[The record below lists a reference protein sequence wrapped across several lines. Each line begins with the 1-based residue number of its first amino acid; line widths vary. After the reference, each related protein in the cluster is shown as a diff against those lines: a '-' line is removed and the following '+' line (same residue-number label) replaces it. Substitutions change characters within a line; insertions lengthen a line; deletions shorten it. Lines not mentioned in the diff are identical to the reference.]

1 MATLKSIK
9 NKYLQASDGDVLG
22 VTTNT
27 ENISSLS
34 FKLATA
40 DSISKF
46 NLVDGFSDDY
56 QDATGVDA
64 SGSTNE
70 SRDSSGKYYSG
81 TVVVAGG
88 QTAFTTVE
96 TTSWTA
102 PAGLSSATYL
112 VVGGGGGAGSGRQG
126 DYGGGGGGAGG
137 LRTGSLPVSGGSS
150 YTVTV
155 GAGGSGGPGGS
166 VGAGSPGTSGGNST
180 FATITSAGGGKGSY
194 NNQQQMGAG
203 GSGGGNDGGGAGSP
217 AAGNTPSTSPSQGN
231 PGGNGSHYQGGGGG
245 GSGGSGSNGA
255 PPASNGTGGN
265 GGAGTDLSGTFGTG
279 VGESGWFAGGGGGG
293 HRGDGTGGYGNGGN
307 GSLGGGGNAYLPSSA
322 AGAGENAQDGTGGGG
337 GGGSVRRQTDGGDG
351 AGGDGGNG
359 VVIVK
364 WDAINLYHN
373 MTLKSNAFT
382 AQAVPTTAR
391 IVLDELSS
399 GGGTT
404 LNTDLKAYAS
414 RDNGTTY
421 TQMTLA
427 DQGYLNPNSGIDGYT
442 KLMLHCDGSNDGTTF
457 TDSSFSGHTVTASGN
472 GVTSTTTQ
480 KFGTASY
487 KAPATGD
494 FLSIADSDDWNFGSG
509 DFTIDCWL
517 YRTGASS
524 YQTILENKT
533 DNSNYWQWRYFG
545 GSGNFDFTVTGA
557 GAFSVNWTVSA
568 FAQDT
573 WVHHQLVRNGNS
585 WYMFQNGT
593 QVGGTQTQAAAVPD
607 MTGNLILQGDS
618 SLGQPFV
625 GYMDEFRISKGIAR
639 NTSNFVVPSGEYV
652 QSRRLLSG
660 SVDISGQP
668 SGTSVKYKIETLN
681 QASTKQTR
689 LYGTSM
695 AWA

>member
-9 NKYLQASDGDVLG
+9 NKYLSASDGDVLG

-27 ENISSLS
+27 ENVSALS

-40 DSISKF
+40 DSLSKF
-46 NLVDGFSDDY
+46 NLVDGFADDY

-70 SRDSSGKYYSG
+70 VRDSSAKYYSG
-81 TVVVAGG
+81 SSSAAANATGGSITTSGGNTIHTFNTAGNGSATNDFVVPGGSATVTYLVVAGG
-88 QTAFTTVE
+88 
-96 TTSWTA
+96 
-102 PAGLSSATYL
+102 
-112 VVGGGGGAGSGRQG
+112 GSGG
-126 DYGGGGGGAGG
+126 SGYGGGGGAGG
-137 LRTGSLPVSGGSS
+137 FRTGTFSLGSGGIPATT
-150 YTVTV
+150 YAITA
-155 GAGGSGGPGGS
+155 GAGG
-166 VGAGSPGTSGGNST
+166 VAAAYAGTGTSGSDSV
-180 FATITSAGGGKGSY
+180 FSTITSTGGGYGSHRSP
-194 NNQQQMGAG
+194 GGAAG
-203 GSGGGNDGGGAGSP
+203 GSGGGGSDSYGGG
-217 AAGNTPSTSPSQGN
+217 AGNTPSTSPAQGTGGGTG
-231 PGGNGSHYQGGGGG
+231 PGNYGGGGGGATSGGSSGSSGVPGTGGGGTANSITGSSVTYAGGGGG
-245 GSGGSGSNGA
+245 GSASGSVPGA
-255 PPASNGTGGN
+255 A
-265 GGAGTDLSGTFGTG
+265 GGAGGGGAGGKGVSPAGGFGPEGSHGVSGTDGLG
-279 VGESGWFAGGGGGG
+279 AGGGGGG
-293 HRGDGTGGYGNGGN
+293 YDKGG
-307 GSLGGGGNAYLPSSA
+307 
-322 AGAGENAQDGTGGGG
+322 E
-337 GGGSVRRQTDGGDG
+337 GGDG
-351 AGGDGGNG
+351 
-359 VVIVK
+359 VVI
-364 WDAINLYHN
+364 ASYTTNAFSATSYLN
-373 MTLKSNAFT
+373 MTLVSNAYT
-382 AQAVPTTAR
+382 AQAAPTTTR
-391 IVLDELSS
+391 IVLDSLTAA
-399 GGGTT
+399 GGTA

-414 RDNGTTY
+414 RDNGTTF

-442 KLMLHCDGSNDGTTF
+442 KLMLHCDGSNNGTTF
-457 TDSSFSGHTVTASGN
+457 TDSSFSAHTVTASGN
-472 GVTSTTTQ
+472 AVTDTTYK
-480 KFGTASY
+480 KFGTAGY
-487 KAPATGD
+487 KCPATGD
-494 FLSIADSDDWNFGSG
+494 FLSISDSEDWNFGSG

-517 YRTGASS
+517 YRTGTSA

-533 DNSNYWQWRYFG
+533 DGSNYWQWRYFG

-557 GAFSVNWTVSA
+557 GAFSVNWTVAA

-618 SLGQPFV
+618 ALGQPFV

-668 SGTSVKYKIETLN
+668 SGTNVKYKIETLN
-681 QASTKQTR
+681 QSASKQTR